1 MYAYLYIHSCINLCR
16 FLEAVKC
23 LSPSIDIW
31 LHIILTA
38 QPVLPRRRWFTTF
51 IAPILPA
58 HLRSPWAACALLR
71 HTTVSS
77 LGPLT
82 SDDPWGVELFISCPA
97 GDSHPSMKVFISP
110 TFHDLSCFLLMT
122 GWPLRVT
129 PCWFLSAFNT
139 HPVYAS
145 MHLVRSVVL
154 VHDPSL
160 FKLIFDPS
168 GFLKALNINNI

>member
-58 HLRSPWAACALLR
+58 HLRSPWAACTLLR

-129 PCWFLSAFNT
+129 SVDFYLLLTHIQFMPQCILSEVSCLFMIQACSNSFLIQVDF
-139 HPVYAS
+139 
-145 MHLVRSVVL
+145 
-154 VHDPSL
+154 
-160 FKLIFDPS
+160 
-168 GFLKALNINNI
+168 